1 MLYDTASTTKTWWR
15 DPAVEFAAGSLGGFC
30 AKFVEFPLDT
40 VKVQLQTQAP
50 RGGRG
55 GSSLDAFHHIQS
67 LVVREGP
74 AVLYRGLPMP
84 LVGTMVEM
92 ACLFATFGQ
101 VKSLLF
107 GRRTE
112 PLTTWEIASAG
123 GVSGC
128 FISFILTPIEL
139 IKCRMQ
145 VTTKARY
152 KNTGDCIA
160 QAFQCDG
167 LRGFRTSIHRR
178 DAQFPRFSTCGC
190 VLVKGIVPTMW
201 REIPGTASWFATYH
215 VSLDYL
221 RGDKADKK
229 SDWDVIAAG
238 ALSGIAYNG
247 AFYPAD
253 TVKSLVQTHP
263 THRRSMDVVKEVYA
277 LHGVGGFYRG
287 FTPTVLRAIPAN
299 AVLFYTYE
307 EFEVTTPPARHV
319 SETPRQRQDRLREEK
334 LSINQ
339 KKLAD
344 DLAACASKQK
354 TEDAYK
360 TLFVGR
366 ISYETTEKQLRRELE
381 RYGDIVNL
389 RLVEDED
396 GKCRGYAF
404 VEYKDEGAMKA
415 AYKNADG
422 KKIDGRRVVVDVER
436 GRTVRDWKPRKL
448 GGGIGDTRLGGA
460 DVNVKYSG

>member
-160 QAFQCDG
+160 QAFQRDG
-167 LRGFRTSIHRR
+167 LR
-178 DAQFPRFSTCGC
+178 
-190 VLVKGIVPTMW
+190 
-201 REIPGTASWFATYH
+201 
-215 VSLDYL
+215 
-221 RGDKADKK
+221 
-229 SDWDVIAAG
+229 
-238 ALSGIAYNG
+238 
-247 AFYPAD
+247 
-253 TVKSLVQTHP
+253 
-263 THRRSMDVVKEVYA
+263 
-277 LHGVGGFYRG
+277 
-287 FTPTVLRAIPAN
+287 
-299 AVLFYTYE
+299 
-307 EFEVTTPPARHV
+307 
-319 SETPRQRQDRLREEK
+319 
-334 LSINQ
+334 
-339 KKLAD
+339 
-344 DLAACASKQK
+344 
-354 TEDAYK
+354 
-360 TLFVGR
+360 
-366 ISYETTEKQLRRELE
+366 
-381 RYGDIVNL
+381 
-389 RLVEDED
+389 
-396 GKCRGYAF
+396 
-404 VEYKDEGAMKA
+404 
-415 AYKNADG
+415 
-422 KKIDGRRVVVDVER
+422 
-436 GRTVRDWKPRKL
+436 
-448 GGGIGDTRLGGA
+448 
-460 DVNVKYSG
+460 

>member
-1 MLYDTASTTKTWWR
+1 MLEQASTTKAWWR

-160 QAFQCDG
+160 QAFQRDG
-167 LRGFRTSIHRR
+167 LRGF
-178 DAQFPRFSTCGC
+178 
-190 VLVKGIVPTMW
+190 LKGIVPTMW

-307 EFEVTTPPARHV
+307 EVRAFLSHV
-319 SETPRQRQDRLREEK
+319 FQ
-334 LSINQ
+334 
-339 KKLAD
+339 
-344 DLAACASKQK
+344 
-354 TEDAYK
+354 
-360 TLFVGR
+360 
-366 ISYETTEKQLRRELE
+366 
-381 RYGDIVNL
+381 
-389 RLVEDED
+389 
-396 GKCRGYAF
+396 
-404 VEYKDEGAMKA
+404 
-415 AYKNADG
+415 
-422 KKIDGRRVVVDVER
+422 
-436 GRTVRDWKPRKL
+436 
-448 GGGIGDTRLGGA
+448 
-460 DVNVKYSG
+460 

>member
-1 MLYDTASTTKTWWR
+1 
-15 DPAVEFAAGSLGGFC
+15 
-30 AKFVEFPLDT
+30 
-40 VKVQLQTQAP
+40 VQLQTQAP

-160 QAFQCDG
+160 QAFQRDG
-167 LRGFRTSIHRR
+167 LRGFR
-178 DAQFPRFSTCGC
+178 
-190 VLVKGIVPTMW
+190 IVPTMW

-287 FTPTVLRAIPAN
+287 FPPTVLRAIPAN

-307 EFEVTTPPARHV
+307 EVRAFLSHV
-319 SETPRQRQDRLREEK
+319 FQ
-334 LSINQ
+334 
-339 KKLAD
+339 
-344 DLAACASKQK
+344 
-354 TEDAYK
+354 
-360 TLFVGR
+360 
-366 ISYETTEKQLRRELE
+366 
-381 RYGDIVNL
+381 
-389 RLVEDED
+389 
-396 GKCRGYAF
+396 
-404 VEYKDEGAMKA
+404 
-415 AYKNADG
+415 
-422 KKIDGRRVVVDVER
+422 
-436 GRTVRDWKPRKL
+436 
-448 GGGIGDTRLGGA
+448 
-460 DVNVKYSG
+460 